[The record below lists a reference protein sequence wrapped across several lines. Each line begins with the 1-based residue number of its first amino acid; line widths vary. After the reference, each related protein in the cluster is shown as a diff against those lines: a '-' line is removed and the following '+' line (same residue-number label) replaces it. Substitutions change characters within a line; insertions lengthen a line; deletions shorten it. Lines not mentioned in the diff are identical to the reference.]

1 MKVSVALISRVT
13 HIDTAMVAE
22 TLQRESEPFVP
33 REILRSWNVQPA
45 TMERLERLERFD
57 LMGIT
62 KGFVNK
68 GRQFSP
74 EQVWPIQDHFGKA
87 DLEIAILLEKEFK
100 RFVALTM
107 LRPKNIYA
115 PSGPVDMYWHFFVLH
130 TREYENFCGA
140 IWGLSPE
147 EVDHEEAPSRSV
159 QGGVFPSIVPHSV
172 LSEIDTNANRAL
184 NRLAS
189 YDLSFATE
197 ELVDKK
203 RRFSPE
209 QVWPIKA
216 HFGKADKEVARLL
229 EAEFKKFV
237 ALTLIQPGIVLAP
250 SGPVDMY
257 WHFLILHTRQY
268 RRFCHEI
275 WGRFQ
280 HHPRG
285 SSEDEG
291 AASDALM
298 HHQPVTIEAETNS
311 FCQILSLYEKIFGP
325 ADSQVWQPP
334 DQPIE

>member
-1 MKVSVALISRVT
+1 M
-13 HIDTAMVAE
+13 
-22 TLQRESEPFVP
+22 
-33 REILRSWNVQPA
+33 
-45 TMERLERLERFD
+45 ERFD
-57 LMGIT
+57 LGNIT
-62 KGFVNK
+62 KNFINK

-87 DLEIAILLEKEFK
+87 DLETAILLEREFK

-107 LRPKNIYA
+107 LKPKNIYA

-147 EVDHEEAPSRSV
+147 EVDHDEVRPPTVQRSKSS
-159 QGGVFPSIVPHSV
+159 SIIPDSV
-172 LSEIDTNANRAL
+172 LSGIGSNQVSAL

-203 RRFSPE
+203 RKFSPE

-216 HFGKADKEVARLL
+216 HFGKADTEVARLL
-229 EAEFKKFV
+229 ETEFKRFV
-237 ALTLIQPGIVLAP
+237 ALTLIQPGIVFAP

-268 RRFCHEI
+268 RHFCHEI
-275 WGRFQ
+275 WGHFQ

-285 SSEDEG
+285 SSEDERG
-291 AASDALM
+291 ASDALM
-298 HHQPVTIEAETNS
+298 HHQPMTFEEETES
-311 FCQILSLYEKIFGP
+311 FSQILNLYERIFGP
-325 ADSQVWQPP
+325 ADSLVWHHPGK
-334 DQPIE
+334 PIS